1 MFLSSIKEFRND
13 FGRQTKAIVFL
24 YLGTLLTGFNMG
36 FSAIATPGIKAERN
50 ATYSLISS
58 IQASDEQLSWFGKTM
73 NILLN
78 NILQNFCLA
87 STISIGQMIGNLLGG
102 FLGGRYGPKRTIQG
116 SCLFGILGWVCM
128 TLSPYFPLLIL
139 GRIIC
144 GIGASCN
151 TANCSLLVA
160 QYR

>member
-1 MFLSSIKEFRND
+1 MTFYQKLCS
-13 FGRQTKAIVFL
+13 
-24 YLGTLLTGFNMG
+24 
-36 FSAIATPGIKAERN
+36 
-50 ATYSLISS
+50 
-58 IQASDEQLSWFGKTM
+58 
-73 NILLN
+73 
-78 NILQNFCLA
+78 A
-87 STISIGQMIGNLLGG
+87 STISLGQMLGNLLGG

-116 SCLFGILGWVCM
+116 SCLFGILGWICM